1 VASAGVRGAPNQGA
15 TSSSTQPDRP
25 DMGSFLSTQM
35 TPSLPASTPSLCVLP
50 LRTNGQ
56 ARFSVAS
63 GPVPSP
69 LTTRLADTEWQ
80 VLVESINAELLPLS
94 HFGFMSLLLPFLL
107 VDLLTMM
114 LLCAIDPWLLLMPWD
129 YGFAELLLPISLE
142 LALVFC
148 GFPLMVHI
156 VNRRMAAVQSR
167 VRALLDTA
175 SRQLGSRGVNFQLKQ
190 AILGNGAGTNLWVE
204 VQVMPLTQ
212 VFVPVPIP
220 LPDPPPRC
228 DSGWAGWAG
237 RHADRHAGRH
247 AGRRTGPRGRGRGWR
262 GRDRLGGRGGDPGAD
277 GCCCGGGGC
286 HRHDGAATARVPAG
300 AAGESDAAPVPQADP
315 AARPAAG
322 PALARTCDGWRAATG
337 FRDGSACGPECRRG
351 RIARWQ
357 LVAPVGAVIRS
368 KDLERT
374 QRAPWKE
381 AAARRD
387 TRTPALG

>member
-1 VASAGVRGAPNQGA
+1 LACVASAGVRGAPNQGA

-220 LPDPPPRC
+220 APSLYPILLPAATP
-228 DSGWAGWAG
+228 AGPAG
-237 RHADRHAGRH
+237 PAATPTATPAATPAAAPAHAG
-247 AGRRTGPRGRGRGWR
+247 
-262 GRDRLGGRGGDPGAD
+262 
-277 GCCCGGGGC
+277 
-286 HRHDGAATARVPAG
+286 AG
-300 AAGESDAAPVPQADP
+300 AAGAGATGSAAEGATREQMAAAAAAAGATGTMAPLQLEYLRVLQENQMLRQYLKQTQQLVQLQAQHSRALAMAGVQQQAFGTAAPVDLN
-315 AARPAAG
+315 AG
-322 PALARTCDGWRAATG
+322 A
-337 FRDGSACGPECRRG
+337 
-351 RIARWQ
+351 
-357 LVAPVGAVIRS
+357 GA
-368 KDLERT
+368 
-374 QRAPWKE
+374 
-381 AAARRD
+381 
-387 TRTPALG
+387 

>member
-1 VASAGVRGAPNQGA
+1 
-15 TSSSTQPDRP
+15 
-25 DMGSFLSTQM
+25 MGSFLSTQM
-35 TPSLPASTPSLCVLP
+35 TPTLPASTPSLCVLP

-69 LTTRLADTEWQ
+69 LTSRLADTEWQ

-114 LLCAIDPWLLLMPWD
+114 LLCAIDPWLLLSPWD

-212 VFVPVPIP
+212 VFVPVPVPAPSLYPIL
-220 LPDPPPRC
+220 LP
-228 DSGWAGWAG
+228 
-237 RHADRHAGRH
+237 
-247 AGRRTGPRGRGRGWR
+247 
-262 GRDRLGGRGGDPGAD
+262 
-277 GCCCGGGGC
+277 
-286 HRHDGAATARVPAG
+286 AATPAGPATTPAATPAHAG
-300 AAGESDAAPVPQADP
+300 AASAGATGAAAADAAAEAAEGVTREQMAAAAAAAGATGTMAPLQLEYLRVLQENQMLRQYLKQTQQLVQLQAQHSRALAMAGVQQQAFGTAAPVDLN
-315 AARPAAG
+315 AG
-322 PALARTCDGWRAATG
+322 A
-337 FRDGSACGPECRRG
+337 
-351 RIARWQ
+351 
-357 LVAPVGAVIRS
+357 GA
-368 KDLERT
+368 
-374 QRAPWKE
+374 
-381 AAARRD
+381 
-387 TRTPALG
+387 

>member
-1 VASAGVRGAPNQGA
+1 
-15 TSSSTQPDRP
+15 
-25 DMGSFLSTQM
+25 MGSFLSTQM
-35 TPSLPASTPSLCVLP
+35 TPTLPASTPSLCVLP

-69 LTTRLADTEWQ
+69 LTSRLADTEWQ

-107 VDLLTMM
+107 VDMLTMM
-114 LLCAIDPWLLLMPWD
+114 LLCAIDPWLLLSPWD

-212 VFVPVPIP
+212 VFVPVPVPTPSLYPIL
-220 LPDPPPRC
+220 LPAATP
-228 DSGWAGWAG
+228 AGPAG
-237 RHADRHAGRH
+237 PAATPAATPAHAG
-247 AGRRTGPRGRGRGWR
+247 T
-262 GRDRLGGRGGDPGAD
+262 
-277 GCCCGGGGC
+277 
-286 HRHDGAATARVPAG
+286 GAAGAG
-300 AAGESDAAPVPQADP
+300 AAGSAVEGATREQMAAAAAAAGATGTMAPLQLEYLRVLQENQMLRQYLKQTQQLVQLQAQHSRALAMAGVQQQTFGTAAP
-315 AARPAAG
+315 
-322 PALARTCDGWRAATG
+322 
-337 FRDGSACGPECRRG
+337 
-351 RIARWQ
+351 
-357 LVAPVGAVIRS
+357 APVDLNAGAG
-368 KDLERT
+368 
-374 QRAPWKE
+374 A
-381 AAARRD
+381 
-387 TRTPALG
+387 